1 MHSTPLCLQNPYSID
16 IEGTHFG
23 IPTAHGRAEELE
35 DRGPVNVPAGAEDKG
50 EAKCQR
56 LIAELVAAR
65 QN

>member
-1 MHSTPLCLQNPYSID
+1 MHSTPLCLQNPYIID

-35 DRGPVNVPAGAEDKG
+35 DQGLANVPAGAEDKG

>member
-1 MHSTPLCLQNPYSID
+1 MHSTPLCLQNPYIID

-23 IPTAHGRAEELE
+23 IPTAEELE
-35 DRGPVNVPAGAEDKG
+35 DRGPANVPVGAEDKG